1 MVLGKRIVFWGLAGV
16 VVASAVVA
24 GAFVWFRGFSPD
36 RAEFPIRGIDVS
48 HHQGSIDW
56 RRVAADDV
64 AFAIIKAT
72 EGGTHVDT
80 QFATNLREARAAG
93 LAVGAYHFFTF
104 CRPGADQA
112 RNFMSVVPRG
122 EPLLPPVVDIE
133 FGGNCPQR
141 PSPEQLNAELAAFLG
156 PVETA
161 FGKQA
166 IFYLTDEAADAY
178 SASIITRQRWLR
190 SLAIRPS
197 QNDWIYWQY
206 HNMGRVD
213 GIKGDVDLNV
223 LRGSRETLAE
233 LFAPTPSSPGTPQS
247 P

>member
-1 MVLGKRIVFWGLAGV
+1 MGKRIVFWGLAV
-16 VVASAVVA
+16 AVVACTVLA

-36 RAEFPIRGIDVS
+36 RTEFPIRGIDVS
-48 HHQGSIDW
+48 HHQRVIDW

-80 QFATNLREARAAG
+80 RFATNLREARAAG

-112 RNFMSVVPRG
+112 RNFIAVVPRG

-141 PSPEQLNAELAAFLG
+141 PSPEQLNTELAAFLG

-178 SASIITRQRWLR
+178 SSTIIRRQRWLR
-190 SLAIRPS
+190 SLARRPS
-197 QNDWIYWQY
+197 ENAWIYWQY
-206 HNMGRVD
+206 HNRGRVD
-213 GIKGDVDLNV
+213 GITGDVDLNV
-223 LRGSRETLAE
+223 LKGNREKLAA
-233 LFAPTPSSPGTPQS
+233 LFAAPESTSAQTPPSP
-247 P
+247 

>member
-1 MVLGKRIVFWGLAGV
+1 MGKRIVFWGLAGV
-16 VVASAVVA
+16 VVACAVA
-24 GAFVWFRGFSPD
+24 AAALFWFRGFSPD
-36 RAEFPIRGIDVS
+36 RAAFPIRGIDVS
-48 HHQGSIDW
+48 HHQGKIDW

-112 RNFMSVVPRG
+112 KNFISAVPPG

-141 PSPEQLNAELAAFLG
+141 PSPQQLNAELAAFLG

-178 SASIITRQRWLR
+178 SGGIIARQRWLR
-190 SLAIRPS
+190 SLAIRPGG
-197 QNDWIYWQY
+197 NDWIYWQY
-206 HNMGRVD
+206 HNMGLVD

-223 LRGSRETLAE
+223 MNGSREAGRVVRADALNR
-233 LFAPTPSSPGTPQS
+233 LVL
-247 P
+247 

>member
-1 MVLGKRIVFWGLAGV
+1 MGKRIVFWGLAGA
-16 VVASAVVA
+16 VAACAVVA
-24 GAFVWFRGFSPD
+24 GAYFWFRGFSPD
-36 RAEFPIRGIDVS
+36 RSEFPIRGIDVS
-48 HHQGSIDW
+48 HHQGKIDW

-80 QFATNLREARAAG
+80 LFATNLREARAAG

-112 RNFMSVVPRG
+112 RNFMAVVPSG

-141 PSPEQLNAELAAFLG
+141 PSPEQLNTELAAFLG

-166 IFYLTDEAADAY
+166 ILYLTDEAAA
-178 SASIITRQRWLR
+178 A
-190 SLAIRPS
+190 
-197 QNDWIYWQY
+197 
-206 HNMGRVD
+206 
-213 GIKGDVDLNV
+213 
-223 LRGSRETLAE
+223 
-233 LFAPTPSSPGTPQS
+233 
-247 P
+247 